1 MTDRILNQMFKLH
14 IIEEEE
20 EEIYRFGLEGL
31 TLKLLHYISY
41 LFIAAFSHVCM
52 PFFVFFTAFLL
63 LRKSAGGYHARTKTG
78 CYIGSCLTVAVVI
91 MYIKAVTVW
100 SDKMLLYIIFDAFM
114 ILSAVIVW
122 RIAPLGN
129 RNRDLDEA
137 EIKYFRK
144 RTLILLVGGIISM
157 LLFTI
162 MKQEQYA
169 AAILL
174 AFTCQALL
182 LVIEKTRIHLRTRN
196 RKDAIQRNI
205 VSIILFVFL
214 AVSFLMTAEA
224 KEQETKENESQR
236 FAKYQ
241 SQDEQN
247 TEIVIVLDCSQSMEN
262 VDSQY
267 KIPDFVKELSA
278 IVPRNYSI
286 GVVAYNEEVCLSLP
300 VGSCYEDIEEN
311 LNNTVYKQ
319 YGNAGAGLLEAV
331 GLLENESAD
340 RRILM
345 ISDGEIMMKTEE
357 QTEESAEAY
366 TRAVKKAQNQDIVID
381 VVALGQ
387 RIEEGYTVYSAAED
401 TGGQIYELTNS
412 EELASLAEQRF
423 IPEWKIKKSN
433 VGTLTGTGGELSV
446 KLPDCCMEK
455 AKILLLG
462 EPQNENLTVN
472 CKADEINIYK
482 GENYTVVEVHRPESE
497 EIKIQ
502 MSSEQSMDIKAYLVA
517 EYDLLLTTGYTY
529 IPGTNAMTNLGTDT
543 VADTE
548 TGNADILTEDETDT
562 EIDTDIGMAQIWLTV
577 ENPYGEN
584 LLEGHLDDS
593 RLKVYL
599 NEKECEYTIED
610 GKLWI
615 QEETTQDL
623 AVTLRVEPDGLYG
636 NYYGTLEVSRQ
647 IIVPQPIEEPEPID
661 WFFWL
666 VIGAFV
672 IAMLLLF
679 ILARKRSRAIPRR
692 RKFIDESRILPRE
705 SSANG
710 NDFCGKIQVYV
721 IHSKNDIDYPPES
734 INLFARCNREMIT
747 LEWILDTCNLPLTLK
762 GAEKIIIRPGADK
775 SLIIKNNSKAAAL
788 MGKELLLK
796 GHSYHLYYHE
806 KVTFIFDQEDT
817 EIEVHYKDLKPNER

>member
-1 MTDRILNQMFKLH
+1 MTDRILDQMLKLH

-31 TLKLLHYISY
+31 MLKLLHYTSY
-41 LFIAAFSHVCM
+41 LLIAAFSHALVQ
-52 PFFVFFTAFLL
+52 FLVFFTAFLL
-63 LRKSAGGYHARTKTG
+63 LRKSAGGYHAKTRTG

-91 MYIKAVTVW
+91 LCMKAFSAW
-100 SDKMLLYIIFDAFM
+100 NDNMPIDIIFDAFM
-114 ILSAVIVW
+114 MPAAVMIW

-129 RNRDLDEA
+129 RNRDLDGP

-144 RTLILLVGGIISM
+144 KTLIFLAGEISSAVLLTVI
-157 LLFTI
+157 
-162 MKQEQYA
+162 KQEEYA
-169 AAILL
+169 AAIVL
-174 AFTCQALL
+174 ALICQALL
-182 LVIEKTRIHLRTRN
+182 LIIEKIRTYIRMCGRRDVVTR
-196 RKDAIQRNI
+196 
-205 VSIILFVFL
+205 SLFPVLFL
-214 AVSFLMTAEA
+214 ACAVSVMTLPMTAEA
-224 KEQETKENESQR
+224 KEEEPVENEAQQS
-236 FAKYQ
+236 AEYQ
-241 SQDEQN
+241 IQNEQI
-247 TEIVIVLDCSQSMEN
+247 TEIVIVIDCSQSMEN

-278 IVPRNYSI
+278 IVPRNYDI
-286 GVVAYNEEVCLSLP
+286 GVVAYNEEICFSLP
-300 VGSCYEDIEEN
+300 VGSSYEEIEEKLKDIE
-311 LNNTVYKQ
+311 YKQ
-319 YGNAGAGLLEAV
+319 YGNAGAGLAEAV
-331 GLLENESAD
+331 ELFENRSAD

-345 ISDGEIMMKTEE
+345 ISDGEIMMRTEE

-366 TRAVKKAQNQDIVID
+366 ARAVEKAQNEGIVID

-387 RIEEGYTVYSAAED
+387 KLEEGDTVYFAAED
-401 TGGQIYELTNS
+401 TDGQIYELTDS
-412 EELASLAEQRF
+412 EELADLVEQKI
-423 IPEWKIKKSN
+423 IPEWNIRKSH

-446 KLPDCCMEK
+446 KLPDCYMDK

-462 EPQNENLTVN
+462 KQQNQNLTVN
-472 CKADEINIYK
+472 GKADEINIYK
-482 GENYTVVEVHRPESE
+482 GENYTVVEVVRPESE
-497 EIKIQ
+497 ELKIQ
-502 MSSEQSMDIKAYLVA
+502 MSSEQAMDVKAYLTA
-517 EYDLLLTTGYTY
+517 EYDLLLTTGYMYVPDT
-529 IPGTNAMTNLGTDT
+529 GTGTGIE
-543 VADTE
+543 ADT
-548 TGNADILTEDETDT
+548 G
-562 EIDTDIGMAQIWLTV
+562 IGTAEIWLTV
-577 ENPYGEN
+577 ENPYGKN

-610 GKLWI
+610 GKLLV
-615 QEETTQDL
+615 QEETAQDL
-623 AVTLRVEPDGLYG
+623 VVALRIAPDALYG
-636 NYYGTLEVSRQ
+636 NYYGAMEVSCQ

-666 VIGAFV
+666 VIGVFV

-679 ILARKRSRAIPRR
+679 ILARKRSKAIPRR
-692 RKFIDESRILPRE
+692 RQVIDESRILPRE
-705 SSANG
+705 SSSNG
-710 NDFCGKIQVYV
+710 TDFCGKIQVYV
-721 IHSKNDIDYPPES
+721 IHSKDDIDYPPES

-788 MGKELLLK
+788 MGRELLLK